1 MSCTTEGDDEACT
14 CIEEECKKLPP
25 PKKKAPHSQ
34 GAIVCVLV
42 ACFIRVCS
50 EEKRTWQVVGAV
62 GCLIPAFSLMRFP

>member
-1 MSCTTEGDDEACT
+1 MKLVLVS
-14 CIEEECKKLPP
+14 KKNVKSSPP
-25 PKKKAPHSQ
+25 QKIKKAPHSQ

-62 GCLIPAFSLMRFP
+62 GCLILAFSLMRFP